1 VREVSTNKPR
11 IQKKSIAVA
20 FGAVAILAVV
30 HITSR
35 ARVDAVAG
43 EDSAGER
50 TPAAAAKPALTVT
63 LTTPQTAE
71 WAQALAATG
80 NIAAW
85 QEAVISAEISNF
97 RLTEVT
103 ADVGDRVRKGQLL
116 ARIASGTVA
125 AELAQSQAAVA
136 EAQATLAE
144 ARANAQRARD
154 LQSTGAMSEQQI
166 RQYLTAE
173 RAAQAR
179 LDVAHARVQ
188 GDRVRLAQTRV
199 LAPDDG
205 IISART
211 ATVGSLAQSGQ
222 ELFRMIRG
230 SRLEWRAEVPEAAL
244 GRLAP
249 GTPAKLSAPDGTAVS
264 GRVRVVAPTV
274 DPQTRNGLVYVDL
287 PPAASGKPVRAG
299 MFARGE
305 FELGR
310 TTALTLPQSAVL
322 LRDGFAYVFRLDDA
336 DKVVQAKIK
345 TGRRS
350 GDRIEITE
358 GLNANAR
365 VVASGVGFLA
375 DGDSVRLVDDSA
387 TDQAGRR

>member
-1 VREVSTNKPR
+1 MREVSTNKPR

-35 ARVDAVAG
+35 ARVGAAAG
-43 EDSAGER
+43 DDSAGGR
-50 TPAAAAKPALTVT
+50 TSAAAAKPALTVT

-85 QEAVISAEISNF
+85 QEAAISTEISNF

-144 ARANAQRARD
+144 ARANARRARD

-173 RAAQAR
+173 RAARAR
-179 LDVAHARVQ
+179 LDVAQARVQ

-222 ELFRMIRG
+222 ELFRMILG

-358 GLNANAR
+358 GLDANAR

>member
-1 VREVSTNKPR
+1 
-11 IQKKSIAVA
+11 
-20 FGAVAILAVV
+20 
-30 HITSR
+30 
-35 ARVDAVAG
+35 
-43 EDSAGER
+43 
-50 TPAAAAKPALTVT
+50 
-63 LTTPQTAE
+63 
-71 WAQALAATG
+71 
-80 NIAAW
+80 
-85 QEAVISAEISNF
+85 
-97 RLTEVT
+97 
-103 ADVGDRVRKGQLL
+103 
-116 ARIASGTVA
+116 
-125 AELAQSQAAVA
+125 
-136 EAQATLAE
+136 
-144 ARANAQRARD
+144 
-154 LQSTGAMSEQQI
+154 
-166 RQYLTAE
+166 
-173 RAAQAR
+173 
-179 LDVAHARVQ
+179 
-188 GDRVRLAQTRV
+188 
-199 LAPDDG
+199 
-205 IISART
+205 
-211 ATVGSLAQSGQ
+211 
-222 ELFRMIRG
+222 MIRG